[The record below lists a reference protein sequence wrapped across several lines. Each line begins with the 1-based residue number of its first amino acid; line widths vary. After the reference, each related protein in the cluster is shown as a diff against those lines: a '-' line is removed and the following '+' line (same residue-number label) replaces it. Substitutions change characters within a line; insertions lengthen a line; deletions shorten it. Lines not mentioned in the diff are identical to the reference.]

1 MIHIDGYGLLNNR
14 IKSEKI
20 IIFVE
25 SLSMEQAFK
34 DFIKQHQL
42 FNKKSNLLLAIS
54 GGIDSVCL
62 FHLLLNSGYH
72 FSVAHCNYNLRGEE
86 SNKDEAFVK
95 KLAQKHKIPFYTKSF
110 NTQKWMDKLQMGVQ
124 ETARKLRYDWF
135 NQLMKKHG
143 FDNLLTAHHLSDN
156 TETFF
161 INITR
166 NTGISGLHGIPV
178 KNKHIV
184 RPLMFATR
192 DLIEQYVKKNNYK
205 FREDESNAKDDYLR
219 NKIRH
224 HLSPQLEKNLPNF
237 HEHLMTV
244 CRHVKDFEDLSLEIL
259 QNYWQQITHHKKG
272 VLSIDIKALKHIQN
286 APSLMYFMTRHYGF
300 NKTQITDLLIQDE
313 AVIGQKIVSDKYEI
327 IREREHLIIQE
338 IKAFK
343 PVFEV
348 IKKLKKT
355 KVTETSVCDFTII
368 EPHLCDFKK
377 TNTLYVDF
385 DKITLPLTIQT
396 WQDGDKMK
404 PLGMKGQKNI
414 SDILTDK
421 KVNNTQRKTYNVLKN
436 ADGKIIALLPL
447 SVGEDYK
454 VDTESKLVLAILL
467 K

>member
-1 MIHIDGYGLLNNR
+1 
-14 IKSEKI
+14 
-20 IIFVE
+20 
-25 SLSMEQAFK
+25 MEQAFK

-62 FHLLLNSGYH
+62 FHLLLNGGYK

-86 SNKDEAFVK
+86 SNKDETFVK

-110 NTQKWMDKLQMGVQ
+110 KTQEKMEEFQMGVQ

-135 NQLMKKHG
+135 NQLIKKHG

-192 DLIEQYVKKNNYK
+192 DLIEQYIKQNYYK
-205 FREDESNAKDDYLR
+205 HREDASNAKDDYLR

-224 HLSPQLEKNLPNF
+224 HLSPQLEKHLPNF

-244 CRHVKDFEDLSLEIL
+244 CTHVKDYEDLSLEIMQHL
-259 QNYWQQITHHKKG
+259 WQQITQHKKD
-272 VLSIDIKALKHIQN
+272 VLSVNIKALNSIKN
-286 APSLMYFMTRHYGF
+286 APSLMYFMTREYGF
-300 NKTQITDLLIQDE
+300 NKVQILDLLKNE
-313 AVIGQKIVSDKYEI
+313 TESVGKKIVSEKYEI
-327 IREREHLIIQE
+327 IRERECLIIQP
-338 IKAFK
+338 IRQ
-343 PVFEV
+343 FEPFLV
-348 IKKLKKT
+348 IIDKLKKKKT
-355 KVTETSVCDFTII
+355 TNTSFCDFLII

-377 TNTLYVDF
+377 ANTLYVDF

-421 KVNNTQRKTYNVLKN
+421 KVNNAQRKTFNVLKN
-436 ADGKIIALLPL
+436 ADGKIIALYPFCV
-447 SVGEDYK
+447 SEDYK
-454 VDTESKLVLAILL
+454 VDSKSKLVLAMI
-467 K
+467 KK

>member
-1 MIHIDGYGLLNNR
+1 
-14 IKSEKI
+14 
-20 IIFVE
+20 
-25 SLSMEQAFK
+25 MEQAFK

-62 FHLLLNSGYH
+62 FHLLLNGGYK

-86 SNKDEAFVK
+86 SIKDEAFVK

-110 NTQKWMDKLQMGVQ
+110 ETQEKMEEFQMGVQ

-135 NQLMKKHG
+135 KQLIKKHG

-192 DLIEQYVKKNNYK
+192 YYIEQYIKKNNYK
-205 FREDESNAKDDYLR
+205 HREDASNAKDDYLR

-224 HLSPQLEKNLPNF
+224 HLSPQLEKHLPNF

-244 CRHVKDFEDLSLEIL
+244 CTHVKDFEDLSVEIM
-259 QNYWQQITHHKKG
+259 QKFWQQVTHYKKG
-272 VLSIDIKALKHIQN
+272 KLSIEIESLKKIQN
-286 APSLMYFMTRHYGF
+286 APSLLYFMTRQYGF
-300 NKTQITDLLIQDE
+300 NKVQILDLLKNEIE
-313 AVIGQKIVSDKYEI
+313 LVGKKIVSEKYEI

-338 IKAFK
+338 IKTIEAVYEEITKF
-343 PVFEV
+343 
-348 IKKLKKT
+348 KKT

-377 TNTLYVDF
+377 ANTLYVDF

-421 KVNNTQRKTYNVLKN
+421 KVNNAQRKTYNVLKN

-454 VDTESKLVLAILL
+454 VDTESKLVLAMI
-467 K
+467 KK

>member
-1 MIHIDGYGLLNNR
+1 
-14 IKSEKI
+14 
-20 IIFVE
+20 
-25 SLSMEQAFK
+25 MEQAFK

-62 FHLLLNSGYH
+62 FHLLLNGGYK

-86 SNKDEAFVK
+86 SIKDEAFVK

-110 NTQKWMDKLQMGVQ
+110 ETKEKMEELQMGVQ

-135 NQLMKKHG
+135 NQLIKKHG
-143 FDNLLTAHHLSDN
+143 FENLLTAHHLSDN

-192 DLIEQYVKKNNYK
+192 DLIEQFIKQNNYK
-205 FREDESNAKDDYLR
+205 HREDASNAKDDYLR

-224 HLSPQLEKNLPNF
+224 HLSPQLEKHLPNF

-244 CRHVKDFEDLSLEIL
+244 CTHVKDYEDLSLEIM
-259 QNYWQQITHHKKG
+259 QHFWQQITQHKKG
-272 VLSIDIKALKHIQN
+272 VLSVNIKALNSIQN
-286 APSLMYFMTRHYGF
+286 APSLLYFMTRQYGF
-300 NKTQITDLLIQDE
+300 NKVQILDLLKNEIE
-313 AVIGQKIVSDKYEI
+313 LVGKKIVSEKYEI
-327 IREREHLIIQE
+327 IREREYLIIQE
-338 IKAFK
+338 IKTIEA
-343 PVFEV
+343 VFEE
-348 IKKLKKT
+348 ITKFKKT

-377 TNTLYVDF
+377 ANTLYVDF

-421 KVNNTQRKTYNVLKN
+421 KVNNAQRKTYNVLKN

-454 VDTESKLVLAILL
+454 VDTESKLVLAMI
-467 K
+467 KK

>member
-1 MIHIDGYGLLNNR
+1 
-14 IKSEKI
+14 
-20 IIFVE
+20 
-25 SLSMEQAFK
+25 MEQAFK

-62 FHLLLNSGYH
+62 FHLLLNGGYK

-86 SNKDEAFVK
+86 SNKDETFVK

-110 NTQKWMDKLQMGVQ
+110 KTQEKMEEFQMGVQ

-135 NQLMKKHG
+135 NQLIKKHG

-192 DLIEQYVKKNNYK
+192 DLIEQYIKQNYYK
-205 FREDESNAKDDYLR
+205 HREDASNAKDDYLR

-224 HLSPQLEKNLPNF
+224 HLSPQLEKHLPNF

-244 CRHVKDFEDLSLEIL
+244 CTHVKDYEDLSLEIMQHL
-259 QNYWQQITHHKKG
+259 WQQITQHKKD
-272 VLSIDIKALKHIQN
+272 VLSVNIKALNSIKN
-286 APSLMYFMTRHYGF
+286 APSLMYFMTREYGF
-300 NKTQITDLLIQDE
+300 NKVQILDLLKNE
-313 AVIGQKIVSDKYEI
+313 TESVGKKIVSEKYEI
-327 IREREHLIIQE
+327 IREREYLIIQP
-338 IKAFK
+338 IRQ
-343 PVFEV
+343 FEPFLV
-348 IKKLKKT
+348 IIDKLKKKKT
-355 KVTETSVCDFTII
+355 TNTSFCDFLII

-377 TNTLYVDF
+377 ANTLYVDF

-421 KVNNTQRKTYNVLKN
+421 KVNNAQRKTFNVLKN
-436 ADGKIIALLPL
+436 ADGKIITLYPFCV
-447 SVGEDYK
+447 SEDYK
-454 VDTESKLVLAILL
+454 VDSKSKLVLAMI
-467 K
+467 KK

>member
-1 MIHIDGYGLLNNR
+1 
-14 IKSEKI
+14 
-20 IIFVE
+20 
-25 SLSMEQAFK
+25 MEQAFK

-62 FHLLLNSGYH
+62 FHLLLNGGYK

-110 NTQKWMDKLQMGVQ
+110 KTQEKMEEFQMGVQ

-135 NQLMKKHG
+135 NQLIKKHG

-178 KNKHIV
+178 QNKHIV

-192 DLIEQYVKKNNYK
+192 NLIEQFIKQNNYK
-205 FREDESNAKDDYLR
+205 HREDASNAKDDYLR

-224 HLSPQLEKNLPNF
+224 HLSPQLEKHLPNF

-244 CRHVKDFEDLSLEIL
+244 CTHVKDYEDLSLEIM
-259 QNYWQQITHHKKG
+259 QHFWQQITQHKKG
-272 VLSIDIKALKHIQN
+272 VLSVNIKALNSIQN
-286 APSLMYFMTRHYGF
+286 APSLLYFMTRQYGF
-300 NKTQITDLLIQDE
+300 NKVQILDLLKNEIE
-313 AVIGQKIVSDKYEI
+313 LVGKKIVSEKYEI

-338 IKAFK
+338 IKTIEAVYEEITKF
-343 PVFEV
+343 
-348 IKKLKKT
+348 KKT

-377 TNTLYVDF
+377 ANTLYVDF

-421 KVNNTQRKTYNVLKN
+421 KVNNAQRKTYNVLKN

-454 VDTESKLVLAILL
+454 VDTESKLVLAMI
-467 K
+467 KK

>member
-1 MIHIDGYGLLNNR
+1 VVGESRSR
-14 IKSEKI
+14 IKSKKI
-20 IIFVE
+20 SNFV
-25 SLSMEQAFK
+25 LTIPMEQAFK
-34 DFIKQHQL
+34 EFIKQHQL

-62 FHLLLNSGYH
+62 FHLLLNGGYQ
-72 FSVAHCNYNLRGEE
+72 FSVAHCNYNLRGDE

-95 KLAQKHKIPFYTKSF
+95 KLAQKHQIPFYTKSF
-110 NTQKWMDKLQMGVQ
+110 KTQEKMEEFQMGVQ

-135 NQLMKKHG
+135 KQLIKKHR

-161 INITR
+161 INIVR
-166 NTGISGLHGIPV
+166 HTGISGLHGIPV

-192 DLIEQYVKKNNYK
+192 DLIEQYIKQNYYK
-205 FREDESNAKDDYLR
+205 HREDASNAKDDYLR

-224 HLSPQLEKNLPNF
+224 HLSPQLEKHLPNF

-244 CRHVKDFEDLSLEIL
+244 CTHVKDYEDLSLEIMQHL
-259 QNYWQQITHHKKG
+259 WQQITQHKKD
-272 VLSIDIKALKHIQN
+272 VLSVNIKALNSIKN
-286 APSLMYFMTRHYGF
+286 APSLMYFMTRQYGF
-300 NKTQITDLLIQDE
+300 NKVQILDLWRNDTE
-313 AVIGQKIVSDKYEI
+313 TIGKKIVSDKYEI
-327 IREREHLIIQE
+327 IREREHFLILE
-338 IKAFK
+338 IKTIEA
-343 PVFEV
+343 VFEK

-355 KVTETSVCDFTII
+355 KVTETTVCDFTII
-368 EPHLCDFKK
+368 EPHLCDFKQA
-377 TNTLYVDF
+377 NLLHVDF

-421 KVNNTQRKTYNVLKN
+421 KVNNAQRKTFNVLKN
-436 ADGKIIALLPL
+436 ADGKIIALYPFCV
-447 SVGEDYK
+447 SEDYK
-454 VDTESKLVLAILL
+454 VDSKSKLVLAMI
-467 K
+467 KK